1 METYGTASTAL
12 HLYELEVREL
22 GSESPS
28 SEWKRIE
35 VYANTRSQAGKIA
48 RLAGYDVCS
57 VNMVG

>member
-1 METYGTASTAL
+1 MECYGKKGAK

-28 SEWKRIE
+28 PEWKKVE
-35 VYANTRSQAGKIA
+35 VYADTRSQAGKIA
-48 RLAGYDVCS
+48 RMAGYEVCS